1 MNPQSQGPSTGRHAG
16 PRCIALVGPFAS
28 GKTTLLEAILER
40 TGAIRAAGTV
50 AAGNTVGDSAPE
62 ARAHAMSVETN
73 IADTTYLSDR
83 YTFIDCP
90 GSIEYAHDADAA
102 LVGCDLAI
110 VVCEADVRKIPALQ
124 VTMRALEA
132 RQIPRV
138 LFLNKIDKADT
149 RVRETLKLLQPASA
163 VPLVLRQIPIWKSGI
178 AIGTIDLALERAH
191 IYREHAESEI
201 VPIPD
206 GERHREVE
214 ARYEMLEKLADY
226 DDSLMEELLSDIE
239 PPRDQVFDDLA
250 RDMRQGLIC
259 PVFIGSAERGNGISR
274 LLKAIRHEAPG
285 IEETRARL
293 NCPAGS
299 DAVVQVLRTIHTT
312 HGGKLSVARVM
323 AGSVGDGTVLF
334 ASDGG
339 ADKVSGVYR
348 VFGKDATKRGEALVG
363 ETVALAKVDVAHTG
377 GTLSTKKGGLPA
389 LARLNPVTAPM
400 GFAVK
405 PTDRKDEV
413 KLNAALAKIAEE
425 DPGLVIAHDPD
436 TGQTLLQGQGEMHLR
451 VALERLTGKFGVSVV
466 TSEPLIP
473 YKETIRGRTSVRGRH
488 KKQSGGHGQFGD
500 CVLELSPLPRGS
512 GFVFEEAITGGVV
525 PKNFFSAIEEGVRDT
540 LTEGPLGF
548 PIVDLAVKLTDG
560 SYHAVDSSDQAFRTA
575 AHLGMR
581 EGLPQCQPVLLEPI
595 MKVRFDA
602 PSEATARINQIVTG
616 RRGQLLGYD
625 TRPGWPGWDEI
636 EALIPQADMRG
647 LIVELRSA
655 TAGVGTFTASF
666 HDLAELNGRMADEV
680 VQKHKREAA

>member
-1 MNPQSQGPSTGRHAG
+1 MNPQSQGPTSGRHAG

-40 TGAIRAAGTV
+40 TGAIRSAGSVAAGT
-50 AAGNTVGDSAPE
+50 TIGDSAPE
-62 ARAHAMSVETN
+62 ARAHAMSVESN
-73 IADTTYLSDR
+73 IADTHYLGDR

-90 GSIEYAHDADAA
+90 GSIEFAHDAEAA
-102 LVGCDLAI
+102 LAGCDLAI

-124 VTMRALEA
+124 VTMRALEE
-132 RQIPRV
+132 RKIPRV

-149 RVRETLKLLQPASA
+149 RVRETLKLLQPAST
-163 VPLVLRQIPIWKSGI
+163 VPLVLRQIPIWKGGI

-191 IYREHAESEI
+191 IYKEHAESEI

-226 DDSLMEELLSDIE
+226 DDSLMEELLTDIE

-250 RDMRQGLIC
+250 REMREGLIC

-285 IEETRARL
+285 IAETRARL
-293 NCPAGS
+293 GAKDGA
-299 DAVVQVLRTIHTT
+299 DTVVQVLRTIHTT
-312 HGGKLSVARVM
+312 HGGKLSIARVLS
-323 AGSVGDGTVLF
+323 GTVGDATLLH
-334 ASDGG
+334 ASDGSS
-339 ADKVSGVYR
+339 DKVSGVYR
-348 VFGKDATKRGEALVG
+348 LFGKDATKRPEATAG
-363 ETVALAKVDVAHTG
+363 ETVALAKVEVAHTG
-377 GTLSTKKGGLPA
+377 TTLTTRKGGLAP
-389 LARLNPVTAPM
+389 LVTLRPVAPTM
-400 GFAVK
+400 AFAVK
-405 PTDRKDEV
+405 PTERKDEV

-425 DPGLVIAHDPD
+425 DQGLAIAHDPD

-466 TSEPLIP
+466 TCEPQIP
-473 YKETIRGRTSVRGRH
+473 YKETVRGKISVRGRH

-500 CVLELSPLPRGS
+500 CVLEISPLPRGA
-512 GFVFEEAITGGVV
+512 GFVFTDAITGGVV
-525 PKNFFSAIEEGVRDT
+525 PRNFFSAIEDGVRDT
-540 LTEGPLGF
+540 LSEGPLGF
-548 PIVDLAVKLTDG
+548 PVVDLAVKLTDG

-595 MKVRFDA
+595 LKVRFDT
-602 PSEATARINQIVTG
+602 PSDATARVNQIVTG

-625 TRPGWPGWDEI
+625 TRPGWDGWDQI
-636 EALIPQADMRG
+636 EALIPQAELRG
-647 LIVELRSA
+647 LIVDLRSA
-655 TAGVGTFTASF
+655 TAGVGTFTATF
-666 HDLAELNGRMADEV
+666 HELAELNGRMADDV
-680 VQKHKREAA
+680 VQKHRKEAA